1 MNSIV
6 SCNTNIC
13 WINDETFKFKF
24 KDFSDKCFYIWNVC
38 LCEWCLLWHESCYCW
53 KLWSCVSQWLETCFY
68 LEASWQEEEVVKH
81 PLSVSSTLTLHYRC
95 CYTWNW
101 VMLSRK
107 GKPWQDTDKTVH
119 CQLHSNLVNIVT
131 CSEVLMDLEG
141 VYPFIKPLSLL
152 ACNRGIVNG
161 LNTGSDGFM
170 MSQAAELM
178 SEPNHVTIMFQH
190 NRKNVSCLPISLHCV
205 LCSVGSCDNKW
216 YRQPNNGL
224 GYKPYTLI
232 ISI

>member
-13 WINDETFKFKF
+13 WINDETFKCSSHNSLKTLVTSVSTFEMF
-24 KDFSDKCFYIWNVC
+24 VYVKDA
-38 LCEWCLLWHESCYCW
+38 CYDMSLATAG

-152 ACNRGIVNG
+152 TCNRGIVNG

-178 SEPNHVTIMFQH
+178 SESNHVTIMFQH

-216 YRQPNNGL
+216 YRQPNNEL
-224 GYKPYTLI
+224 CYKPY
-232 ISI
+232 